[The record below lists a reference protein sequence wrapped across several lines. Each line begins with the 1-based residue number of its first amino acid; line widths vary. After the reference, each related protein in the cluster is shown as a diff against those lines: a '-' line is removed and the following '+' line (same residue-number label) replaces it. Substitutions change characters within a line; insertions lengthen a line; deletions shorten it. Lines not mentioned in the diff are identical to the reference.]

1 MMEFISDMW
10 VDRYRPTNLDDM
22 VLSSSNRSLIEKFRA
37 GNRIPNLMV
46 IGNPGIGK
54 STLAKVLVKDV
65 LNCTY
70 QYINASD
77 ESGVDTIRHK
87 VVNFANTYSF
97 DGKIKVVI
105 LDETDGLSTVTSS
118 GKTSA
123 QQALRNVMEEFS
135 DTTRF
140 ILTANYPQK
149 IIPALHSRCQQI
161 DLTPPIDLFIKRCL
175 FILKT
180 EQIKFKNIDKE
191 SLIGF
196 IKSRYPDLR
205 KTINELQK
213 HCINQELTLPAA
225 KQSSVAQDVFMKL
238 TSKDSLNNIRQFII
252 ENESE
257 FGDYHDLMKSLFNY
271 FYSSEMD
278 LDIKRDCMLTLT
290 EHLYRDSIVM
300 DHEINCFSAI
310 IMISKIL
317 QDRD

>member
-1 MMEFISDMW
+1 MILFQSDMW
-10 VDRYRPTNLDDM
+10 VDKYRPTVLNDM
-22 VLSSSNRSLIEKFRA
+22 VLSDSNKQLLEKFKA
-37 GNRIPNLMV
+37 TNRIPHLML

-105 LDETDGLSTVTSS
+105 LDETDGLSTVTAS

-161 DLTPPIDLFIKRCL
+161 DLTPPPDLFVKRCL
-175 FILKT
+175 YILKT
-180 EQIKFKNIDKE
+180 EQVKLKDLDK
-191 SLIGF
+191 SDLINF
-196 IKSRYPDLR
+196 IKSKYPDLR

-213 HCINQELTLPAA
+213 NTVNNTLSLPNK
-225 KQSSVAQDVFMKL
+225 KQTTISQDIYNMLVDKK
-238 TSKDSLNNIRQFII
+238 TLNSIRQYII

-257 FGDYHDLMKSLFNY
+257 FGDYHDLMKGLFNL
-271 FYSSEMD
+271 FYDSE
-278 LDIKRDCMLTLT
+278 LSQDIKRDCMLTLT

-310 IMISKIL
+310 ILMNKIL
-317 QDRD
+317 ENQ